1 MMNGTIAFA
10 INLASLQPKQNADLR
25 TSGLTT
31 GKASDLN
38 FLEITEIEL
47 DFQGISLYNYN
58 IAKIIGGDKDGRC
71 VYTAHGDD
79 R

>member
-1 MMNGTIAFA
+1 M
-10 INLASLQPKQNADLR
+10 
-25 TSGLTT
+25 T
-31 GKASDLN
+31 GKVSDLN
-38 FLEITEIEL
+38 FLEITEINL

-79 R
+79 L